1 MKQNADFLL
10 YPAAAAVVFAAD
22 QSFKKAVKKKIPADG
37 MVRVKDFVILSNTK
51 NGGFACNAFEKDK
64 KLVRTVTAAAT
75 GTVAG
80 VLGTTLALTGS
91 GEKKLRKAGLSLLT
105 GGALGNLMDRLRDGY
120 VTDFVTFTK
129 GPEKLTQLA
138 FNTADFSIF
147 AGAILIVIDEILEKS
162 DD

>member
-1 MKQNADFLL
+1 M
-10 YPAAAAVVFAAD
+10 
-22 QSFKKAVKKKIPADG
+22 
-37 MVRVKDFVILSNTK
+37 
-51 NGGFACNAFEKDK
+51 
-64 KLVRTVTAAAT
+64 RTVTAAAT

-80 VLGTTLALTGS
+80 VLSTTLALTGS

-105 GGALGNLMDRLRDGY
+105 GGALGNLADRLRDGY